1 MEAYFHSVE
10 KGYGIELPTSTWLIL
25 HSSVHLPGG
34 HTAVINTG
42 HVEGQFQEV
51 KVALP
56 HFTLP
61 IVSTV
66 KYVEELLLSNLQVPM
81 GFIHLMVLMVST
93 WMVLALPMDC
103 HVTTSGPLSV
113 RTVRRLQV
121 QIHVHVITTLLF
133 NLSPLLAA
141 TTTANRAIL
150 TNLGKVKYFQ
160 TTSYGMESSVA
171 MKAHAALVPTLHH
184 GSV

>member
-1 MEAYFHSVE
+1 ME

-25 HSSVHLPGG
+25 HSSVHLLGG
-34 HTAVINTG
+34 STAVVNTE

-56 HFTLP
+56 RFTLP

-66 KYVEELLLSNLQVPM
+66 KYVEELLLSNLQVLM
-81 GFIHLMVLMVST
+81 DFIHLMVLTVST
-93 WMVLALPMDC
+93 WMVLALPMDRL
-103 HVTTSGPLSV
+103 VTTSGPLSV
-113 RTVRRLQV
+113 RTVRQLQV
-121 QIHVHVITTLLF
+121 QIRVHVITALLL

-141 TTTANRAIL
+141 TTTANQEIL
-150 TNLGKVKYFQ
+150 IKAGKVKYIQ
-160 TTSYGMESSVA
+160 TTSYGMESSVV

>member
-1 MEAYFHSVE
+1 MWRI
-10 KGYGIELPTSTWLIL
+10 KGYGIKLPTSTWLIL

-66 KYVEELLLSNLQVPM
+66 KYVEELLLSNLQVLM
-81 GFIHLMVLMVST
+81 DFIHLMVLTVST
-93 WMVLALPMDC
+93 WMVLALPMDRL
-103 HVTTSGPLSV
+103 VTTSGPLSV
-113 RTVRRLQV
+113 RTVRWLFV
-121 QIHVHVITTLLF
+121 QMRVHVIPPLVPH
-133 NLSPLLAA
+133 LSPLLAA
-141 TTTANRAIL
+141 TTTANQAI
-150 TNLGKVKYFQ
+150 Q
-160 TTSYGMESSVA
+160 
-171 MKAHAALVPTLHH
+171 P
-184 GSV
+184 